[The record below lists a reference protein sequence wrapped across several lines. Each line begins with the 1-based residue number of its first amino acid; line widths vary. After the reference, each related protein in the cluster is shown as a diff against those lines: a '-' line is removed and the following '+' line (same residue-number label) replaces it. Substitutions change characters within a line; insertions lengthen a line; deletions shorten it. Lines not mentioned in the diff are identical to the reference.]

1 MIANFGPGTPQ
12 GQKIFDAKTG
22 GLLENK
28 TFEITTAEGAALRWY
43 FFRRQAALGGGV
55 TNIPIEYNVDA
66 TVKTTANLIKQYQLI
81 PFSTLQRKAYKC
93 CVGNLAPNAPLPINL
108 IRPTTKIEF
117 LKAQLN
123 E

>member
-1 MIANFGPGTPQ
+1 MPED
-12 GQKIFDAKTG
+12 KK
-22 GLLENK
+22 
-28 TFEITTAEGAALRWY
+28 FEITTADGAALRRY
-43 FFRRQAALGGGV
+43 FFGKQAALGGVV
-55 TNIPIEYNVDA
+55 TNITVEYNVDA